1 MVEKEKAPR
10 LDPDHTVPVLE
21 GVVSLTEAGEMLG
34 YARQHAYRM
43 ARNGRFRSLAR
54 IGSSHM
60 FVVSTKEIQE
70 MLEQREQSAREEHT
84 G

>member
-1 MVEKEKAPR
+1 MAEKNPR

-54 IGSSHM
+54 IGNSHM
-60 FVVSTKEIQE
+60 FVVSTKEIE
-70 MLEQREQSAREEHT
+70 DMLAAREEESRT
-84 G
+84 QSAE